1 MEKFI
6 IQGGKKLRGT
16 ISVSGAK
23 NVALKAI
30 VAACL
35 TDEEIVIENI
45 PLISD
50 LIVMTEILKEL
61 GGKIKIK
68 NHTATI
74 NVKNI
79 KTSKIS
85 LEEAAY
91 VRTSSMFIVP
101 LLIRTGHALVPN
113 PGGCRIGARPIDRVI
128 KGLKLMGVNINYDH
142 KDGFFH
148 AKVKGGLK
156 AINYKFEKNTHT
168 GTETLI
174 LAASVA
180 RGKSV
185 LENAAQE
192 PEIDELIDLINKM
205 GGNIKRIKPRM
216 IVIQGVKKLHGTK
229 FRISPDRNEVVTL
242 AIASILTGG
251 DIFIKEIKRQG
262 LSEFLDLLKA
272 AGGEFEEKI
281 DGIRFFST
289 GKALRATNI
298 ETTFYPGFMTDW
310 QGPWA
315 VLMTKAK
322 GVSTIHETVYENRF
336 GYVEELKKMGA
347 KIRLYNPKIKNPQE
361 VYNFNLNDDKKGYR
375 HAAKIYGPVN
385 LHNAVVNISDLRAGA
400 TLVLAALVAK
410 GQSVVFGIEHLDR
423 GYEKFEQRLKKVGAN
438 IERTNHE

>member
-6 IQGGKKLRGT
+6 IKGGKKLTGT
-16 ISVSGAK
+16 VSVSGAK

-35 TDEEIVIENI
+35 TDEEIIIENI

-50 LIVMTEILKEL
+50 FFVMTEILKEL
-61 GGKIKIK
+61 GGKIEIRD
-68 NHTATI
+68 HIATI

-79 KTSKIS
+79 VTSKIS
-85 LEEAAY
+85 LEEAAF

-101 LLIRTGHALVPN
+101 LLIRTGHALIPN

-128 KGLKLMGVNINYDH
+128 KGLGLMGASIDYDH

-148 AKVKGGLK
+148 AKVKGRLK
-156 AINYKFEKNTHT
+156 AINYKFDKNTHT

-174 LAASVA
+174 LAASMA
-180 RGKSV
+180 EGKTV

-192 PEIDELIDLINKM
+192 PEIDELINLVNKM
-205 GGNIKRIKPRM
+205 GGNIKRTKPRT
-216 IVIQGVKKLHGTK
+216 IVVEGVKKLHGTT
-229 FRISPDRNEVVTL
+229 FRIGPDRNEAVTI

-251 DIFIKEIKRQG
+251 SVFIKEVKREG
-262 LSEFLDLLKA
+262 LMEFLDVLRKT
-272 AGGEFEEKI
+272 GVEFEEKK
-281 DGIRFFST
+281 DGIRFFSS
-289 GKALRATNI
+289 KKILRPTNV

-315 VLMTKAK
+315 VLMTAAK

-336 GYVEELKKMGA
+336 GYVKELKKMGA
-347 KIRLYNPKIKNPQE
+347 KLMLYNPKVKNPE
-361 VYNFNLNDDKKGYR
+361 NVYNFNLNDDKKEYR
-375 HAAKIYGPVN
+375 HAAKIKGPVN

-400 TLVLAALVAK
+400 TLVLAALLAK

-423 GYEKFEQRLKKVGAN
+423 GYEKFEQRLKKMGAD
-438 IERTNHE
+438 IERVNHE